1 LLILLAF
8 RYLESALWL
17 TTQPSMATLRDDD
30 SDNSEDESEDDNES
44 TVRPLKMERVN

>member
-1 LLILLAF
+1 
-8 RYLESALWL
+8 
-17 TTQPSMATLRDDD
+17 MATLRDDD